1 MRMLLESALPP
12 ETSGRARAIIDTA
25 ADVVVAGELA
35 QDLARRLKISRR
47 TLLRWSEKAGIPP
60 PRRLLAWM
68 RVLLACEL
76 LDDPGRSVSSVAR
89 AAGYASDGGLRRV
102 MQNFLGQSPTS
113 LRQQGAVKSAVA
125 AFVKEMND
133 SRLRVRFTTREG

>member
-1 MRMLLESALPP
+1 MPSLRAL
-12 ETSGRARAIIDTA
+12 AVA
-25 ADVVVAGELA
+25 AGELA

-47 TLLRWSEKAGIPP
+47 TLLRWSERAGLPP

-89 AAGYASDGGLRRV
+89 IAGYASDGGLRRV
-102 MQNFLGQSPTS
+102 MQNFLRASPTE
-113 LRQQGAVKSAVA
+113 LRQRGAVKTAVA
-125 AFVKEMND
+125 AFVKEMNE
-133 SRLRVRFTTREG
+133 SRLRVRITTREG